1 MPSRNI
7 IPVKLMT
14 MAKDIAFKTTQ
25 QEFVFLDLINCQVV
39 SIADV
44 PQATKVIYYATSG
57 YYTDTIEI

>member
-1 MPSRNI
+1 
-7 IPVKLMT
+7 MT